1 MSVPLWFFV
10 LSVLALAWQ
19 AFLLL
24 MALFAPTMRYQVERF
39 EVPAIDSEKF
49 LRTLEALTDAQ
60 VNHHSDLKVLTNG
73 EEFYQEELQ
82 AIRQAT
88 RSINLEAYIFQRGK
102 LAQDFLAALAERAR
116 AGVKVNLVLDGLGSF
131 STSRS
136 YCRELISSGG
146 KIQFYHPFSWRSV
159 ASINNRTHRELLVV
173 DGQCGFI
180 GGAGIADH
188 WLMDKKNH
196 RRWRDTVIRVEGDIV
211 SNLQATFAE
220 NWLETS
226 GEVIFGEE
234 YFPHLQAAGNA
245 KAMVINSSPS
255 AGGSTRARI
264 LIQALVSAARSKIRI
279 TTPYFLPDSSM
290 VRELVR
296 AAQRG
301 VQIGIVVPGRKSD
314 HGLTRSS
321 SRRLYGKLLRAGVR
335 IYEYQPAMI
344 HAKVLVIDG
353 LWSVTGSTN
362 FDNRSFGLND
372 EVNLAACDPQLADDL
387 NHDFL
392 ADLAASQ
399 EVTLQDWK
407 KRSLLEKLH
416 EALGWALQR
425 QQ

>member
-10 LSVLALAWQ
+10 LSILALAWQ

-24 MALFAPTMRYQVERF
+24 MALFAPVMRYQLERF
-39 EVPAIDSEKF
+39 EAPPIDSEKF
-49 LRTLEALTDAQ
+49 LKTLEALTDAQ
-60 VNHHSDLKVLTNG
+60 VNHHSKLKVFTNG
-73 EEFYQEELQ
+73 EEFYKEELQ
-82 AIRQAT
+82 AIRGAT

-136 YCRELISSGG
+136 YCRELLSSGG
-146 KIQFYHPFSWRSV
+146 KVQFYHPFSWRSV

-188 WLMDKKNH
+188 WLMDKKKH

-226 GEVIFGEE
+226 GEVIFGDE
-234 YFPHLQAAGNA
+234 YFPQLQDAGNA

-264 LIQALVSAARSKIRI
+264 LFQALVSAAQSKIRI

-290 VRELVR
+290 LNELVR

-301 VQIGIVVPGRKSD
+301 VQVEIIVPGRKSD

-353 LWSVTGSTN
+353 LWSLTGSTN

-372 EVNLAACDPQLADDL
+372 EVNLAACDRQLAAEL
-387 NHDFL
+387 THDFL
-392 ADLAASQ
+392 ADVAASQ

>member
-10 LSVLALAWQ
+10 LSLLALAWQ

-24 MALFAPTMRYQVERF
+24 MALFAPVMRYQLERF

-60 VNHHSDLKVLTNG
+60 VNNHSTLKVLTNG
-73 EEFYQEELQ
+73 EEFYKEELQ

-136 YCRELISSGG
+136 YCRELLGAGG
-146 KIQFYHPFSWRSV
+146 KIQFYHPFSWRSL

-173 DGQCGFI
+173 DGHCGFI

-188 WLMDKKNH
+188 WLMGKKNH
-196 RRWRDTVIRVEGDIV
+196 RRWRDTVIQVEGDIV

-226 GEVIFGEE
+226 GEVIFGDE
-234 YFPHLQAAGNA
+234 YFPRLQDAGNA
-245 KAMVINSSPS
+245 KAMVINSAPS

-264 LIQALVSAARSKIRI
+264 LFQALVSAAQNKIRI

-290 VRELVR
+290 LRELVR

-301 VQIGIVVPGRKSD
+301 VEIEIVVPGRKSD

-321 SRRLYGKLLRAGVR
+321 SRRLYGKLLRAGVK
-335 IYEYQPAMI
+335 IYEYQPSMI

-372 EVNLAACDPQLADDL
+372 EVNLAACDRQLAADL
-387 NHDFL
+387 THDFL
-392 ADLAASQ
+392 ADVAASQ

-416 EALGWALQR
+416 EAVGWALQR

>member
-49 LRTLEALTDAQ
+49 LRSLEALTDAQ

-136 YCRELISSGG
+136 YCRELLSSGG

-173 DGQCGFI
+173 DGRCGFI

-301 VQIGIVVPGRKSD
+301 VQIEIVVPGRKSD

-392 ADLAASQ
+392 ADLAASK